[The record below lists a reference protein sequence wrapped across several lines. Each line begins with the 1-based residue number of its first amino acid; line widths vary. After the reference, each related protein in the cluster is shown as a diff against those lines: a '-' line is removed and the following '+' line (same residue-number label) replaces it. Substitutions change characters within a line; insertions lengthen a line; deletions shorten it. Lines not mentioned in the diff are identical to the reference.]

1 MWNSILAVAFSALLG
16 LLGLGVA
23 VWQVVTLQVIHSL
36 DNLFLTFCGLLM
48 AAIGFGYLAMV
59 LAPAF
64 SKDNDKKKKR

>member
-16 LLGLGVA
+16 LLGLGVV
-23 VWQVVTLQVIHSL
+23 VWQVVTLQVAHSL
-36 DNLFLTFCGLLM
+36 DNLFLTFCALLM

-64 SKDNDKKKKR
+64 TKDDKKKK